1 MAKRKSKKSYAC
13 RKGTIHFRTKR
24 GKHVVFKGKHG
35 KGCSPRKKPSTRH
48 LAKYKT
54 AMAKAARACKG
65 RKGKSFRTCVANRM

>member
-1 MAKRKSKKSYAC
+1 MAKRKNKKKPSSC
-13 RKGTIHFRTKR
+13 RKGLITISTR
-24 GKHVVFKGKHG
+24 KGLVKFPGRWG
-35 KGCSPRKKPSTRH
+35 KGCGPRKKPSTRH